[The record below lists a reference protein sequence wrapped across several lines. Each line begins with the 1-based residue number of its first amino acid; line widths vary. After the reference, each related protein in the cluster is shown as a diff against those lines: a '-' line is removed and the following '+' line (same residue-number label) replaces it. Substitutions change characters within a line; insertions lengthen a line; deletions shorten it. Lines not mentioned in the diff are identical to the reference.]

1 MAAFIT
7 DLRSVTA
14 GIIWSPALI
23 MGGAGF
29 APVAAPFP
37 YIIVPPF
44 LSGGKWQVRGFPVWG
59 MELISPPSCTLIL
72 PSCFL
77 KQHFTS
83 AVGARKGWI

>member
-7 DLRSVTA
+7 DLRSVIA

-23 MGGAGF
+23 MGGGAAF

-44 LSGGKWQVRGFPVWG
+44 LSGESGRSEVFLSGEWNSFPPF
-59 MELISPPSCTLIL
+59 M
-72 PSCFL
+72 
-77 KQHFTS
+77 
-83 AVGARKGWI
+83 